1 MKALKY
7 CALFAVVALV
17 AVACQSAPEVTEVT
31 EVTEARQLKGAE
43 IAAALDGTDV
53 FLLDVRRAN
62 ELEEQG
68 AIEGY
73 TRIHIDELEGRLDE
87 LPADRPIL
95 VI

>member
-17 AVACQSAPEVTEVT
+17 AVACQSAPEA
-31 EVTEARQLKGAE
+31 EVTEAPQLKGAE
-43 IAAALDGTDV
+43 IAAALEGADV

-87 LPADRPIL
+87 LPKDRPIL